1 MDSTPPSSATSS
13 VSVTPPP
20 IAVQLYSL
28 REESKAN
35 FAEVL
40 ERVGAMGYV
49 GVELAGL
56 HAMLPDRFSS
66 VLASAGL
73 QVASAHVG
81 DLTSDPF
88 TAALDELQAVGCTTV
103 VGAFLPPAAFADLD
117 AIKRSADVLNAANA
131 RASARR
137 IKFGYHNHWWEFE
150 TMIDGR
156 SAWSHLMALLDSDV
170 FIELDLYWATVG
182 GADPIAVVGDLGER
196 LRILH
201 VKDGP
206 ADDPKN
212 AMVAVGSG
220 SVDIR
225 GVLEAAGSRAQWH
238 VVELDRCDT
247 DMFQA
252 VADSYSFL
260 TSNKLSTGRR

>member
-1 MDSTPPSSATSS
+1 MDSKSPVSASSSAP
-13 VSVTPPP
+13 PPP

-28 REESKAN
+28 REQSKSN

-49 GVELAGL
+49 GVEVAGF
-56 HAMLPDRFSS
+56 HGMSSEAFSAALS
-66 VLASAGL
+66 NAGL
-73 QVASAHVG
+73 QVASGHIG

-88 TAALDELQAVGCTTV
+88 TAALDELQAVGCNTV
-103 VGAFLPPAAFADLD
+103 VGAFLPPTAFADLD
-117 AIKRSADVLNAANA
+117 AIKRSADLLNAANA

-156 SAWSHLMALLDSDV
+156 SAWSHLIPLLDSDV
-170 FIELDLYWATVG
+170 FVELDLYWATVG
-182 GADPIAVVGDLGER
+182 GADPIAVVGDLGDR

-206 ADDPKN
+206 ADDPKK

-220 SVDIR
+220 SVDIC
-225 GVLEAAGSRAQWH
+225 GVLEAAGPKLQWH

-247 DMFQA
+247 DMYEA
-252 VADSYSFL
+252 VAGSYRFL
-260 TSNKLSTGRR
+260 TSNNLSTGRH

>member
-1 MDSTPPSSATSS
+1 MGSNDQASSSSA
-13 VSVTPPP
+13 PPQPP
-20 IAVQLYSL
+20 IAVQLYSF
-28 REESKAN
+28 REQAKAN

-40 ERVGAMGYV
+40 ERVGAMGYI
-49 GVELAGL
+49 GVEVAGL
-56 HAMLPDRFSS
+56 HAMSPHEFSS
-66 VLASAGL
+66 VLANAGL
-73 QVASAHVG
+73 QVASGHIA
-81 DLTSDPF
+81 DLSADPF
-88 TAALDELQAVGCTTV
+88 TASLDDLQAVGCNTV
-103 VGAFLPPAAFADLD
+103 VGAFLPPASFADLD
-117 AIKRSADVLNAANA
+117 AVKRSADVLNAANA

-156 SAWSHLMALLDSDV
+156 SAWSHLIPLLDPDV
-170 FIELDLYWATVG
+170 FIELDVYWATVG
-182 GADPIAVVGDLGER
+182 GADPVAVVGDLADR

-206 ADDPKN
+206 ADDPKS

-225 GVLEAAGSRAQWH
+225 GVLTAARSRAQWH

-247 DMFQA
+247 DMFEA
-252 VADSYSFL
+252 VAASYTFL
-260 TSNKLSTGRR
+260 TSNGLSSGRR